1 MRTKVLLVTAAVLML
16 IVSLVA
22 IGSNMGFKISIPLT
36 AGYSNYVSL
45 PYYNSY
51 TTDNS
56 LFSDIPNCGVVSRWN
71 NATGAWQNYAG
82 GRASLFNVTAGE
94 AYVVGVSAS
103 GNWIVVGSHNPGLAV
118 TLTSGYSNYVSVPYH
133 TTATTDNSLFTQIPG
148 AGVISR
154 WNNAT
159 GSWQNY
165 AGGRASLFNI
175 TAGEG
180 YVVGVSSTTAWT
192 PAHY

>member
-36 AGYSNYVSL
+36 TGYSNMVSL
-45 PYYNSY
+45 PYYTNY
-51 TTDNS
+51 TTDNTM
-56 LFSDIPNCGVVSRWN
+56 FADITGCSGVKRWN
-71 NATGAWQNYAG
+71 NATNAWQTYAG
-82 GRASLFNVTAGE
+82 GRTSLFNVTGGE
-94 AYVVGVSAS
+94 SYVVTVSAS
-103 GNWIVVGSHNPGLAV
+103 SNWIVVGSHNPGLAV
-118 TLTSGYSNYVSVPYH
+118 TLTTGYSNYVSVPYH
-133 TTATTDNSLFTQIPG
+133 TTATTDNTLFSQITG
-148 AGVISR
+148 CTGLKR

-159 GSWQNY
+159 NAWQTY
-165 AGGRASLFNI
+165 AGGRTSLFNV

-180 YVVGVSSTTAWT
+180 YVITVSGTTAWT